1 MIWRLSYRLIRAVS
15 TAQFLIA
22 RRASRAGLFVLGGMV
37 VSAALG
43 IDTTQTTAYQ
53 IFAFL
58 GALTLVALATL
69 PFIGVP
75 VTVQRLLPRAVTAGE
90 SFSYLVKL
98 RNGNR
103 SALGDIVLLETL
115 ADPRPPLQVFRS
127 LRFPT
132 YRGFWRLTRA
142 RQVGDI
148 PEVTVPGIAAGA
160 ESGARMEAHAL
171 RRGVLHFEGMTIG
184 RPDPFGLFR
193 AVTRVTAAENLLVL
207 PRRYPLPPLALP
219 GSRKYQVGGVS
230 LASSVG
236 DSEEFM
242 GLRDYRPGDPLQRV
256 HWKSYARAGRPVV
269 KEYQDEFFERH
280 ALVLDTFGNERASP
294 AFEEAVSVAA
304 SFAYTIDTQECL
316 LDLLFV
322 GDAPC
327 AYTAGRGQ
335 LQPSALL
342 EALAG
347 ARLLPND
354 GFVALRESIMARRA
368 TLTSSILVL
377 IGWDEPRRRLVWELR
392 VLGLPLLV
400 MAVLGEPPAD
410 APAWLHVLVPGR
422 VREGLARL

>member
-1 MIWRLSYRLIRAVS
+1 MIWRLSYRLIRAAS
-15 TAQFLIA
+15 AAQFFIA
-22 RRASRAGLFVLGGMV
+22 RRASRAGLLVLGGII

-53 IFAFL
+53 IFTLLA
-58 GALTLVALATL
+58 ALALVALATL
-69 PFIGVP
+69 PFIRVP
-75 VTVQRLLPRAVTAGE
+75 VTARRLLPRAVTAGE

-98 RNGNR
+98 RNGAR
-103 SALGDIVLLETL
+103 SPVGDIVLLENL
-115 ADPRPPLQVFRS
+115 ADPRPPLEVFRS

-148 PEVTVPGIAAGA
+148 PETTVPGIAGGG

-171 RRGVLHFEGMTIG
+171 KRGVLHFEGITIG
-184 RPDPFGLFR
+184 RADPFGLFR
-193 AVTRVTAAENLLVL
+193 SFSNVAARENLLVL
-207 PRRYPLPPLALP
+207 PRRYALPPLALP
-219 GSRKYQVGGVS
+219 GSRKYQVGGVN

-236 DSEEFM
+236 DSEEFI

-256 HWKSYARAGRPVV
+256 HWKSYARVGRPVV

-280 ALVLDTFGNERASP
+280 ALVLDTFGDERGSA
-294 AFEEAVSVAA
+294 ALEEAVSVAA

-327 AYTAGRGQ
+327 TYTAGRGQ

-347 ARLLPND
+347 VQLRPND
-354 GFVALRESIMARRA
+354 RFGALRESLMARRA

-377 IGWDEPRRRLVWELR
+377 IGWDEQRSQLVKELR

-400 MAVLGEPPAD
+400 MTVLNEPPAD

-422 VREGLARL
+422 IKEGLARL

>member
-1 MIWRLSYRLIRAVS
+1 MIWRLSHRLLRAAS
-15 TAQFLIA
+15 SAQALIA
-22 RRASRAGLFVLGGMV
+22 RRASRAGLFVLGAAV
-37 VSAALG
+37 VSGALG
-43 IDTTQTTAYQ
+43 IDTTQTMAYQ
-53 IFAFL
+53 MFAFL
-58 GALTLVALATL
+58 SAMTLVALITL
-69 PFIGVP
+69 PWVRVP
-75 VTVQRLLPRAVTAGE
+75 VTAQRLLPRAVTAGE
-90 SFSYLVKL
+90 SFTYLVKV
-98 RNGNR
+98 RNVDR
-103 SALGDIVLLETL
+103 SPVGDLVLLENL

-132 YRGFWRLTRA
+132 YRGYSRLARA

-148 PEVTVPGIAAGA
+148 PGASLPGIAAGG
-160 ESGARMEAHAL
+160 ESAVRMEAHAL
-171 RRGVLHFEGMTIG
+171 RRGVLHFEGLSIG
-184 RPDPFGLFR
+184 RTDPLGLFR
-193 AVTRVTAAENLLVL
+193 SFTKVDARANVLVL

-256 HWKSYARAGRPVV
+256 HWKSYARVGRPVV

-280 ALVLDTFGNERASP
+280 ALVLDTFGGESAS
-294 AFEEAVSVAA
+294 AALEEAVSVAA

-327 AYTAGRGQ
+327 SYTAGRGQ
-335 LQPSALL
+335 LQPVALL

-347 ARLLPND
+347 AQLRPNA
-354 GFVALRESIMARRA
+354 GFGALRESLMTRRA
-368 TLTSSILVL
+368 TLSSSILVL
-377 IGWDEPRRRLVWELR
+377 IGWDEPRRRLVQELR

-400 MAVLGEPPAD
+400 MAVLAERPAD

-422 VREGLARL
+422 IKEGLSRL

>member
-1 MIWRLSYRLIRAVS
+1 MIWTLSHRLIRAVS
-15 TAQFLIA
+15 AAQFFIA
-22 RRASRAGLFVLGGMV
+22 RRASRAGLFVLGGII

-53 IFAFL
+53 IFTL
-58 GALTLVALATL
+58 LTALALVALASL
-69 PFIGVP
+69 PFIRVP
-75 VTVQRLLPRAVTAGE
+75 VTAQRLLPRAVTAGE

-98 RNGNR
+98 RNGAR
-103 SALGDIVLLETL
+103 SPVGDIVLLENL
-115 ADPRPPLQVFRS
+115 ADPRPPLEVFRS

-148 PEVTVPGIAAGA
+148 PETTVPGIAAGG
-160 ESGARMEAHAL
+160 ESGTRMEAHAL
-171 RRGVLHFEGMTIG
+171 KRGVLHFEGITIG
-184 RPDPFGLFR
+184 RADPFGLFR
-193 AVTRVTAAENLLVL
+193 SFSNVAARENLLVL
-207 PRRYPLPPLALP
+207 PRRYALPPLALP

-230 LASSVG
+230 LASSLG
-236 DSEEFM
+236 DSEEFI

-256 HWKSYARAGRPVV
+256 HWKSYARVGRPVV
-269 KEYQDEFFERH
+269 REYQDEFFERH
-280 ALVLDTFGNERASP
+280 ALVLDTFGDERAS
-294 AFEEAVSVAA
+294 ATFEEAVSVAA

-327 AYTAGRGQ
+327 TYTAGRGQ

-347 ARLLPND
+347 AQLRSNG
-354 GFVALRESIMARRA
+354 GFESLREALMARRA

-377 IGWDEPRRRLVWELR
+377 IGWDEQRRRLVKELR
-392 VLGLPLLV
+392 VLDLPLLV
-400 MAVLGEPPAD
+400 MAVLNERPAD

-422 VREGLARL
+422 IKEGLARL

>member
-1 MIWRLSYRLIRAVS
+1 MIWKLSYRLMRAV
-15 TAQFLIA
+15 TAAQFFIQ

-53 IFAFL
+53 IFTLLA
-58 GALTLVALATL
+58 ALALVALATL
-69 PFIGVP
+69 PFMRVP
-75 VTVQRLLPRAVTAGE
+75 VTARRLLPRAVTAGE

-98 RNGNR
+98 RNSGR
-103 SALGDIVLLETL
+103 SPVGDIVLLENL
-115 ADPRPPLQVFRS
+115 ADPRPSLEVFRR

-148 PEVTVPGIAAGA
+148 PETTVPAIAAGG
-160 ESGARMEAHAL
+160 ELGARIEAQVL
-171 RRGVLHFEGMTIG
+171 KRGVLHFESISVG
-184 RPDPFGLFR
+184 RADPLGLFR
-193 AVTRVTAAENLLVL
+193 SFACVAARENVLVL

-236 DSEEFM
+236 DSEEFI

-256 HWKSYARAGRPVV
+256 HWKSYARIGRPVV
-269 KEYQDEFFERH
+269 REYQDEFFERH
-280 ALVLDTFGNERASP
+280 ALVLDTFGDERASA

-304 SFAYTIDTQECL
+304 SFAYTIDTLECL

-347 ARLLPND
+347 AQLRPD
-354 GFVALRESIMARRA
+354 GGFASLREALMARRA
-368 TLTSSILVL
+368 TLTSSMLVL
-377 IGWDEPRRRLVWELR
+377 IGWDEQRRELVRELR
-392 VLGLPLLV
+392 ASGLPLLV
-400 MAVLGEPPAD
+400 MAVLNEPPLD

-422 VREGLARL
+422 IKQGLARL

>member
-1 MIWRLSYRLIRAVS
+1 LIWRLSYRLIRAVS
-15 TAQFLIA
+15 SAQFLIA
-22 RRASRAGLFVLGGMV
+22 RRASRAGLFVLGGII
-37 VSAALG
+37 VSGALG
-43 IDTTQTTAYQ
+43 IDTTQTVAYQ
-53 IFAFL
+53 IFTL
-58 GALTLVALATL
+58 LVALTLVALAML
-69 PFIGVP
+69 PFTRVP
-75 VTVQRLLPRAVTAGE
+75 VTAQRLLPRAVTAGE

-98 RNGNR
+98 RNGGP
-103 SALGDIVLLETL
+103 SPIGDVVLIENL
-115 ADPRPPLQVFRS
+115 ADPRPPLEVFRS

-148 PEVTVPGIAAGA
+148 PEAALPDIAAGR
-160 ESGARMEAHAL
+160 ESSTRIEAHAL
-171 RRGVLHFEGMTIG
+171 RRGVLHFEAITIG
-184 RPDPFGLFR
+184 RADPLGLFR
-193 AVTRVTAAENLLVL
+193 SFAHVTARENLLVL
-207 PRRYPLPPLALP
+207 PRRYALPPLALP
-219 GSRKYQVGGVS
+219 GSRKYQIGGVS

-256 HWKSYARAGRPVV
+256 HWKSYARVGRPVV

-280 ALVLDTFGNERASP
+280 ALVLDTFGEERAS
-294 AFEEAVSVAA
+294 AALEEAVSVAA

-327 AYTAGRGQ
+327 SYTAGRGQ
-335 LQPSALL
+335 LQPLALL

-347 ARLLPND
+347 AQLRPND
-354 GFVALRESIMARRA
+354 GFGALRESLMARRA

-377 IGWDEPRRRLVWELR
+377 IGWDEQRRRLVHELR

-400 MAVLGEPPAD
+400 MTVLNEPPAD

-422 VREGLARL
+422 IKEGLARL